1 MTDTGTGRDAT
12 KARVGNQGH
21 VLAEGQVLE
30 GRGQLVGL
38 LHAGAHGADP
48 RQYQHI
54 AGADVTRLDGND
66 RLPLPREHA
75 SRTLQE
81 EHPLGR
87 QHRGIDG
94 GALNDSP
101 LGSQVA
107 PRKRHRAGEAAFPGQ
122 GGRQDHRIRIHTV
135 QLLQSLTEHRPTLG
149 PRPRLEGV
157 TKPIPRGRQRLE
169 VEQPEISQVQH
180 HLGHAARQEGP
191 HRGMVGGSIGHHA
204 HEAGRAAVNGDPIVH
219 RGSAKACRM
228 GDGRDV
234 QQQVGRTAKGR
245 MDGHRITQRG
255 VGQDRPRGQADL
267 LTGHERTSRVTG

>member
-1 MTDTGTGRDAT
+1 MTDAGAGRDTAE
-12 KARVGNQGH
+12 ARVGNQCH

-66 RLPLPREHA
+66 RLPFPREHA

-81 EHPLGR
+81 EHPLRR

-94 GALNDSP
+94 GALNDRS

-107 PRKRHRAGEAAFPGQ
+107 PRERHRAGQAAFPGQ

-135 QLLQSLTEHRPTLG
+135 QFLQSLAEYRSTLG
-149 PRPRLEGV
+149 PRPGIQGL

-180 HLGHAARQEGP
+180 HLGHAACQEGP

-204 HEAGRAAVNGDPIVH
+204 HEAGRAAVNGDPIIH
-219 RGSAKACRM
+219 RGSAKAGRM

-234 QQQVGRTAKGR
+234 QQQVGRTTKGR
-245 MDGHRITQRG
+245 MNGHRIAQRG
-255 VGQDRPRGQADL
+255 VGEYRPRGEADL
-267 LTGHERTSRVTG
+267 LAGHQRTSRVTG